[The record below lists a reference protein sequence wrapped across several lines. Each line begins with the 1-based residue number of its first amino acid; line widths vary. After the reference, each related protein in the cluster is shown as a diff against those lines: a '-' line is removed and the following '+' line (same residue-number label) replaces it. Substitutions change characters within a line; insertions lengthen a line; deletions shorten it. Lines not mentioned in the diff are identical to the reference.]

1 VSNGVEQPANSI
13 TVLDAVIVLSGVA
26 LFARWLQS
34 TSLGRDAL
42 AYSKPRRNRMAFYL
56 PFAMLVLWF
65 LLQLTA
71 LAVGDGRS
79 WQGLFQR
86 NLVGCVAS
94 LVTIGLILVI
104 AKLDFARGI
113 KGLGLRRK
121 TIPRD
126 LGFAFLTLLAVW
138 PLVLAA
144 MGLTILI
151 TRMWYGQ
158 QYQIPQHEA
167 LKLLSE
173 SGAIPLRVLLTIMAV
188 AVAPVVEE
196 MLFRGLFQTTI
207 RSYVQR
213 PWPAIV
219 ITSLLF
225 ASIHEDVSHWPSLF
239 VLALGLGYVYE
250 KSGSLLRSIFMHAL
264 FNGINIALVLTQPPG
279 LIS

>member
-26 LFARWLQS
+26 LFARWLLS

-42 AYSKPRRNRMAFYL
+42 AYSKPRRNRMALYL

-94 LVTIGLILVI
+94 LVTIGLILVV
-104 AKLDFARGI
+104 AKLDFARGLA
-113 KGLGLRRK
+113 GLGLRLK
-121 TIPRD
+121 TVPRD
-126 LGFAFLTLLAVW
+126 LGLAFLTLWAVW

-144 MGLTILI
+144 MSLTVVV
-151 TRMWYGQ
+151 TRRAFGP

-167 LKLLSE
+167 LKLLTE
-173 SGAIPLRVLLTIMAV
+173 SGAVPLRVLLAIMAV
-188 AVAPVVEE
+188 VVAPIVEE
-196 MLFRGLFQTTI
+196 MLFRGLFQTAL
-207 RSYVQR
+207 RSYLRR

-225 ASIHEDVSHWPSLF
+225 AFVHEDVSHWPSLF
-239 VLALGLGYVYE
+239 VLALGLGYAYE

-264 FNGINIALVLTQPPG
+264 FNGINIVIVLTMPPG